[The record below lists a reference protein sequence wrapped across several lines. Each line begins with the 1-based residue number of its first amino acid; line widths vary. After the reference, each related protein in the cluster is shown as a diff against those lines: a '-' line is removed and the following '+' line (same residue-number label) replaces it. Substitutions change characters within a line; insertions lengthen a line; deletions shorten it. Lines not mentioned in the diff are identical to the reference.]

1 MGTVVETT
9 VTMWQ
14 DPGSNVTCYR
24 ETLVRLASLNVTIK
38 IIKYVIMGN
47 VQVNGNKPLL
57 CLGSPQLYSVQ
68 PTQLYLVNVCK
79 EMYYYLS

>member
-1 MGTVVETT
+1 M
-9 VTMWQ
+9 
-14 DPGSNVTCYR
+14 TCYR

-47 VQVNGNKPLL
+47 GHVNGNKPLY
-57 CLGSPQLYSVQ
+57 LGSTQ
-68 PTQLYLVNVCK
+68 PTQLSNTWSMYAEQHTK

>member
-57 CLGSPQLYSVQ
+57 CLGSPQLYSCTVHSGVVGIHSTFLGQ
-68 PTQLYLVNVCK
+68 C
-79 EMYYYLS
+79 